1 MTLRGMGKVV
11 LDISMSL
18 DGFIAGRDDGPDQG
32 LGKDG
37 ERLHDWILDFKTGI
51 FKKSEVLN
59 EVFES
64 TGAIVAGRRVYDITA
79 GWGGNH
85 PIRGVPVYVLSHD
98 IPETIPRG
106 GTEFT
111 FISEG
116 IEVAVQEAKRS
127 AGDKDVYVMGGAS
140 IAQQCLKA
148 SLLDEIHVHIAPIL
162 LTGGIRLFD
171 HIGNECIQLETIRVF
186 ESDGTTHLR
195 YRIIK

>member
-1 MTLRGMGKVV
+1 MGRVV

-106 GTEFT
+106 GTVFT
-111 FISEG
+111 FVSQG
-116 IEVAVQEAKRS
+116 IEVAIREARGA
-127 AGDKDVYVMGGAS
+127 AGNKDVYVLGGAS
-140 IAQQCLKA
+140 IAQQCLEA

-186 ESDGTTHLR
+186 ESNGTTHLR